1 MVSLKMPERA
11 FRDLSVDQILLS
23 DMDLRTSLN
32 DISLGELGDTM
43 SELGTLQPILVSHD
57 KGQKLYRL
65 IFGGRRLRSA
75 ILRGLPTIPSFVM
88 DDLDDGMALVM
99 MLIEN
104 LQREN
109 LDPMDEARG
118 LQELRDRFKYDEF
131 ETSRRIGRPV
141 RFVEDRLA
149 LLRLPKEVQL
159 KLEQHRIG
167 LGQAV
172 CLTRIE
178 GKEKTQIALAHKI
191 EEDSLPVDIV
201 ERLVSETTRPKRRHG
216 KIRRRHRVKR
226 TGEPLS
232 EAFQTKQIQ
241 QFLLQSEKILK
252 FLEGAALNR
261 WDVAQVK
268 QLCGAAE
275 AFQQGFDKFKL
286 RAQKRA
292 AQAK

>member
-1 MVSLKMPERA
+1 MISLKMPERA
-11 FRDLSVDQILLS
+11 FRDLNVDQILLS

-32 DISLGELGDTM
+32 DTSLGELGDTM
-43 SELGTLQPILVSHD
+43 LELGTLQPILVSHD
-57 KGQKLYRL
+57 KGQKQYRL

-131 ETSRRIGRPV
+131 ETSKRIGRPV

-167 LGQAV
+167 VSQAI

-191 EEDSLPVDIV
+191 EEGGLSVDIV
-201 ERLVSETTRPKRRHG
+201 ERLVRESSLQKRSRG

-226 TGEPLS
+226 VGEPLS
-232 EAFQTKQIQ
+232 DAFTTKQLQ
-241 QFLLQSEKILK
+241 RFLLQSEKL
-252 FLEGAALNR
+252 LGYLGGLALNR

-275 AFQQGFDKFKL
+275 AFQQGFDKFKI

-292 AQAK
+292 AQEK